1 MAYGKNKRISKS
13 KKGGK
18 KRVGDPMAK
27 KEWYDLKAPSMFS
40 VRNCGKTL
48 VTKSAGTKLAADGL
62 KGRVFEL
69 NLADLNNDDDQSF
82 RKIQLCCED
91 VQGKNCLTDFH
102 GMDITRDKLCSM
114 VRKWHSLI
122 EASVDVKTTDGYLL
136 RMFCIAFTVRR
147 QNQVRT
153 TCYARTSQIRKIR
166 FVMMDTMTKEANKVL
181 LRDLV
186 KKFIPESIGNKIE
199 KACKHIFP
207 LQSVC
212 IRKVKILKKP
222 KLDVAK
228 LMELHG
234 DYRED
239 FGKTAQVAEDLGA
252 TNLLT
257 ADISSVQVDPKVAA

>member
-40 VRNCGKTL
+40 VRSCGKTL
-48 VTKSAGTKLAADGL
+48 VTKSAGTKLAVDGL

-69 NLADLNNDDDQSF
+69 NLADLNNDDDQAH
-82 RKIQLCCED
+82 RKIKLCCED

-122 EASVDVKTTDGYLL
+122 EASVDVKTVDGYLL
-136 RMFCIAFTVRR
+136 RMFCIAFTKKRF
-147 QNQVRT
+147 NQVRT
-153 TCYARTSQIRKIR
+153 TCYARTSQIRRIR
-166 FVMMDTMTKEANKVL
+166 AIMMDTMTKEASKAH
-181 LRDLV
+181 LRELV
-186 KKFIPESIGNKIE
+186 KKFIPESIGTTIE
-199 KACKHIFP
+199 KACGHIFP
-207 LQSVC
+207 VQSVY

-222 KLDVAK
+222 KLDIAK

-234 DYRED
+234 DYKED
-239 FGKTAQVAEDLGA
+239 LGKTAQVGEDAAA

-257 ADISSVQVDPKVAA
+257 SEIQADQATATAQ

>member
-18 KRVGDPMAK
+18 KRIGDPMAK
-27 KEWYDLKAPSMFS
+27 KEWYDLKAPMMFTN
-40 VRNCGKTL
+40 RNCGKTL

-62 KGRVFEL
+62 KGRVFEI
-69 NLADLNNDDDQSF
+69 NLADLNGDDDQSF

-91 VQGKNCLTDFH
+91 VQGRSCLTDFH

-122 EASVDVKTTDGYLL
+122 EASVDVKTADGYLL
-136 RMFCIAFTVRR
+136 RMFCIAFTIRR
-147 QNQVRT
+147 PNQVRT

-166 FVMMDTMTKEANKVL
+166 FVMMDTMTKEANKVM

-186 KKFIPESIGNKIE
+186 KKFIPEMIGGQIE
-199 KACKHIFP
+199 RACKHIFP
-207 LQSVC
+207 LQSVF

-234 DYRED
+234 NY
-239 FGKTAQVAEDLGA
+239 KEDLGRTALVGEDAAA

-257 ADISSVQVDPKVAA
+257 ADISGGQVDTTD